1 MGLELEEGDEVFFR
15 IYWPS
20 VKKKTC
26 IAIFFRSLV
35 GRGNLN
41 LNNNILI
48 FNDIYGLIF
57 VVEYHLEYR
66 FPKRYFSWDSNLRP
80 SRMLGLSAGR
90 SLN

>member
-41 LNNNILI
+41 LLYRYLI
-48 FNDIYGLIF
+48 YISFIGLKF
-57 VVEYHLEYR
+57 SVEYCLEYL
-66 FPKRYFSWDSNLRP
+66 FP
-80 SRMLGLSAGR
+80 R
-90 SLN
+90 SLYLAWNFEPTTVLGCTA

>member
-1 MGLELEEGDEVFFR
+1 MGLELEEGDDVFFR

-41 LNNNILI
+41 CVRKQ
-48 FNDIYGLIF
+48 LIF
-57 VVEYHLEYR
+57 VSIFYFNMSLEYR
-66 FPKRYFSWDSNLRP
+66 LEYRRCWVD
-80 SRMLGLSAGR
+80 GVGR
-90 SLN
+90 S

>member
-41 LNNNILI
+41 QLHKLLMKKLI
-48 FNDIYGLIF
+48 WIF
-57 VVEYHLEYR
+57 IFSLEYQLE
-66 FPKRYFSWDSNLRP
+66 FLIQ
-80 SRMLGLSAGR
+80 LSLPFA
-90 SLN
+90 SL